1 MREILDKEK
10 ELLEQYQVSLQTF
23 EPDQWYGRGFY
34 DAETRTI
41 FLNSSLSA
49 KERYQVLFHELGHL
63 EHIGTVYKYAAVRC
77 ENEANR
83 FMIRHLVQEE
93 LASYDDP
100 AAFNWSNFAK
110 KYNLKT
116 TTDELMIQDEY
127 LKFAGGF

>member
-1 MREILDKEK
+1 MDKEK
-10 ELLEQYQVSLQTF
+10 ELLEQYKVSLYTF
-23 EPDQWYGRGFY
+23 EPDQWAGRGFY

-41 FLNSSLSA
+41 FLNSSLSPA
-49 KERYQVLFHELGHL
+49 ERHRVLLHELGHL
-63 EHIGTVYKYAAVRC
+63 EHIGSIYRHSAMRC

-83 FMIRHLVQEE
+83 FMIRYLVQEE

-116 TTDELMIQDEY
+116 TADEIMIQDEY
-127 LKFAGGF
+127 LKFASGL

>member
-1 MREILDKEK
+1 MNKEK

-23 EPDQWYGRGFY
+23 EPDQWAGRGFY

>member
-1 MREILDKEK
+1 MDKEK
-10 ELLEQYQVSLQTF
+10 ELLEQYEVSLYTF
-23 EPDQWYGRGFY
+23 EPDQWAGRGFY
-34 DAETRTI
+34 VADTRTI

-49 KERYQVLFHELGHL
+49 KERSHDLFHELGHL

>member
-1 MREILDKEK
+1 MDKEK

-23 EPDQWYGRGFY
+23 EPDQWSGRGFY
-34 DAETRTI
+34 DAETKTI
-41 FLNSSLSA
+41 YLNSSLSA

-63 EHIGTVYKYAAVRC
+63 EHVGTVYKYAAVRC